1 MANFDWLGTLINWF
15 PMLLLVGAWFV
26 IMAKMRSGPF
36 SKYQKDCLALTERQ
50 VVALERIAALLE
62 KRP

>member
-1 MANFDWLGTLINWF
+1 
-15 PMLLLVGAWFV
+15 MLLLVGAWFV